1 MFTRTGELHIAEG
14 GYIKN
19 IAELKNAMQT
29 GCTYP
34 EDEETKQADGK
45 FYLRCIVET
54 RGGLFCLGTLGF
66 WAVYGEGV
74 DRTNYRNATPL
85 YGVTRRTFE
94 KETGGEV

>member
-1 MFTRTGELHIAEG
+1 MGIYDYKE
-14 GYIKN
+14 
-19 IAELKNAMQT
+19 AMRK
-29 GCTYP
+29 
-34 EDEETKQADGK
+34 D
-45 FYLRCIVET
+45 I
-54 RGGLFCLGTLGF
+54 LGTLGF